1 MAKRANG
8 EGSIRRRPDGTW
20 EGRLTINGKQRSVYG
35 KTQAEVRLKMRN
47 LQKANEACLD
57 LAASEMTVSEWLSIW
72 MRDYRNSI
80 KESTKA
86 TYWSDIKL
94 HILPYIGKIKLSAL
108 TSEKVQRMYNKLV
121 ADGISPKSVRNTHG
135 ILHKA
140 LDQAV
145 KLKYIAGNV
154 SDNCEIAVG
163 TKKEMQPIKDG
174 NLRTF
179 LEMIKGNRCE
189 DMLLVAVFTGMR
201 ESEIIGLSWDC
212 IDFERKQIRIYRQLS
227 KERKKG
233 GAYVFSD
240 LKNKKARSFS
250 AADVVFDTL
259 MRVRQAQERRKSA
272 CSEEWNNSDNLV
284 FTDARGKHI
293 CTNTLYMNF
302 KRVVRGMGMSDVRF
316 HDLRHTFATLSIEA
330 GNDIKT
336 ISTSL
341 GHATTAFTMDVY
353 GHVSDKMQRES
364 AQRMQAY
371 LSNLL

>member
-1 MAKRANG
+1 MTKRANG
-8 EGSIRRRPDGTW
+8 EGNIRRRTDGTW
-20 EGRLTINGKQRSVYG
+20 ECRMLIDGKRRSAYG
-35 KTQAEVRLKMRN
+35 KTQAEVRLKLRN
-47 LQKANEACLD
+47 MQNAKDACIKWT
-57 LAASEMTVSEWLSIW
+57 ASEMTISDWLTIW

-80 KESTKA
+80 KESTKS
-86 TYWSDIKL
+86 TYWSEIRL
-94 HILPYIGKIKLSAL
+94 HILPYIGRIKLSAL
-108 TSEKVQRMYNKLV
+108 TSENVQRMYNKLIS
-121 ADGISPKSVRNTHG
+121 DGISPKSVRNTHG

-145 KLKYIAGNV
+145 KLKYIAGNA

-163 TKKEMQPIKDG
+163 AKKEMQPIKDG

-179 LEMIKGNRCE
+179 MEMIKGNRCE

-233 GAYVFSD
+233 GVYVFSD
-240 LKNKKARSFS
+240 LKNKTARSFS
-250 AADVVFDTL
+250 AADIVFDAL
-259 MRVRQAQERRKSA
+259 MRVRQAQEVQKETCPDA
-272 CSEEWNNSDNLV
+272 WENPHNLV

-302 KRVVRGMGMSDVRF
+302 KRIVREMGMPDVRF

-353 GHVSDKMQRES
+353 GHVSDRMQRES

-371 LSNLL
+371 LNNLL

>member
-1 MAKRANG
+1 MTKRANG
-8 EGSIRRRPDGTW
+8 EGNLRRRFDGTW
-20 EGRLTINGKQRSVYG
+20 EARITIEGKRKSVYG
-35 KTQAEVRLKMRN
+35 KTQAEVRQKMRN
-47 LQKANEACLD
+47 LQEAKDTCLNV
-57 LAASEMTVSEWLSIW
+57 AASEMMVSEWLSIW

-80 KESTKA
+80 KDSSKA
-86 TYWSDIKL
+86 TYWSDIRQ

-108 TSEKVQRMYNKLV
+108 TSEKVQRMYNKLI
-121 ADGISPKSVRNTHG
+121 ANGIAPKSVRNTHG

-163 TKKEMQPIKDG
+163 AKKEMQPIKDG
-174 NLRTF
+174 NLRIF
-179 LEMIKGNRCE
+179 LERIKGNRCE

-212 IDFERKQIRIYRQLS
+212 IDFNRKQIRVYRQLS
-227 KERKKG
+227 KERKRDG
-233 GAYVFSD
+233 QYVFTD

-250 AADVVFDTL
+250 AADIVFDTL
-259 MRVRQAQERRKSA
+259 MRVKQEQEREKANCPGS
-272 CSEEWNNSDNLV
+272 WNNLHNLV
-284 FTDARGKHI
+284 FTDDQGKHI

-302 KRVVRGMGMSDVRF
+302 KRIVRGMGMPDVRF

-336 ISTSL
+336 ISSSL
-341 GHATTAFTMDVY
+341 GHATTAFTMDIY
-353 GHVSDKMQRES
+353 GHVSDKMQREN

-371 LSNLL
+371 LNHIL

>member
-8 EGSIRRRPDGTW
+8 EGNIRRRADGTW
-20 EGRLTINGKQRSVYG
+20 ESRLVINGKRRSAYG
-35 KTQAEVRLKMRN
+35 KTQAEVRQKLRN
-47 LQKANEACLD
+47 MQKANEACLD
-57 LAASEMTVSEWLSIW
+57 LAASEMTVSEWLLIW

-80 KESTKA
+80 KDSTKA
-86 TYWSDIKL
+86 TYWTDIKL
-94 HILPYIGKIKLSAL
+94 HILPYIGKVKLSAL

-121 ADGISPKSVRNTHG
+121 AEGISPKSVRNTHG

-140 LDQAV
+140 LGQAV
-145 KLKYIAGNV
+145 KLKYISGNV
-154 SDNCEIAVG
+154 CDNCEIAA
-163 TKKEMQPIKDG
+163 TAKKEMQPIKDG
-174 NLRTF
+174 NLRIF
-179 LEMIKGNRCE
+179 LEKIKGNRCE
-189 DMLLVAVFTGMR
+189 DMLLIAVFTGMR

-233 GAYVFSD
+233 GGYVFSD

-259 MRVRQAQERRKSA
+259 MRVKEAQAAQKA
-272 CSEEWNNSDNLV
+272 AYPDVWKNPHNLV

-302 KRVVRGMGMSDVRF
+302 KRVVRGMGMPDVRF

-371 LSNLL
+371 LDNLL

>member
-8 EGSIRRRPDGTW
+8 EGNIRRRPDGTW
-20 EGRLTINGKQRSVYG
+20 EARITIAGNRKSLYG
-35 KTQAEVRLKMRN
+35 KTQAEVRQKMRN

-57 LAASEMTVSEWLSIW
+57 LAASEMTIAEWLSIW

-80 KESTKA
+80 KDSTKA
-86 TYWSDIKL
+86 TYWTDIKL
-94 HILPYIGKIKLSAL
+94 HILPYVGKVKLSGL
-108 TSEKVQRMYNKLV
+108 TSEKVQRMYNRLV

-140 LDQAV
+140 LEQAV

-163 TKKEMQPIKDG
+163 SKKEMQPIKDG

-179 LEMIKGNRCE
+179 LERIKGNRCE

-212 IDFERKQIRIYRQLS
+212 IDFERKQIHIYRQLS

-233 GAYVFSD
+233 GEYVFTD

-250 AADVVFDTL
+250 AADIVFDTL
-259 MRVRQAQERRKSA
+259 MRVKQKQ
-272 CSEEWNNSDNLV
+272 
-284 FTDARGKHI
+284 DARKAD
-293 CTNTLYMNF
+293 CP
-302 KRVVRGMGMSDVRF
+302 D
-316 HDLRHTFATLSIEA
+316 
-330 GNDIKT
+330 
-336 ISTSL
+336 
-341 GHATTAFTMDVY
+341 
-353 GHVSDKMQRES
+353 
-364 AQRMQAY
+364 
-371 LSNLL
+371 

>member
-20 EGRLTINGKQRSVYG
+20 ESRLVINGKRRSAYG
-35 KTQAEVRLKMRN
+35 KTQAEVRLKLRN
-47 LQKANEACLD
+47 MQNAKDACLNVT
-57 LAASEMTVSEWLSIW
+57 ASEMTVSEWLSIW

-80 KESTKA
+80 KDSTKA

-94 HILPYIGKIKLSAL
+94 HILPYIGKIKLSSL

-121 ADGISPKSVRNTHG
+121 ADGISPKSVKNTHG

-154 SDNCEIAVG
+154 SDNCEIAATG
-163 TKKEMQPIKDG
+163 KKEMQPIKDG

-179 LEMIKGNRCE
+179 LGKIRGNRCE
-189 DMLLVAVFTGMR
+189 DMLIVAVFTGMR

-233 GAYVFSD
+233 GAYVFTD

-250 AADVVFDTL
+250 AADIVFDTL
-259 MRVRQAQERRKSA
+259 MRVKQAQEQQKAA
-272 CSEEWNNSDNLV
+272 CSEGWDNPHNLV

-302 KRVVRGMGMSDVRF
+302 KRVVRKMGMPDVRF

>member
-8 EGSIRRRPDGTW
+8 EGNIRRRTDGKW
-20 EGRLTINGKQRSVYG
+20 ESRLMVNGKRRSVYG
-35 KTQAEVRLKMRN
+35 KTQAEVRKKLELLKSERDN
-47 LQKANEACLD
+47 GIDLD
-57 LAASEMTVSEWLSIW
+57 AADMTVAEWLDIW
-72 MRDYRNSI
+72 MRDYRNGV
-80 KESTKA
+80 KDSTKA
-86 TYWSDIKL
+86 TYWSSIKS
-94 HILPYIGKIKLSAL
+94 HILPCIGKIKLSSL
-108 TSEKVQRMYNKLV
+108 TSEKVQRMYNKLS

-145 KLKYIAGNV
+145 KLKYIVGNV
-154 SDNCEIAVG
+154 SDNCDLPATV
-163 TKKEMQPIKDG
+163 KKEMQPIKDG

-179 LEMIKGNRCE
+179 LDRIKGNRCE

-201 ESEIIGLSWDC
+201 ESEVVGLSWDC
-212 IDFERKQIRIYRQLS
+212 IDFERKKIRIYRQLS

-233 GAYVFSD
+233 GRYVFTD
-240 LKNKKARSFS
+240 LKNKKTRSFS
-250 AADVVFDTL
+250 AADIVFDTL
-259 MRVRQAQERRKSA
+259 MRVRQAQERQKAA
-272 CSEEWNNSDNLV
+272 CSEGWNNPNDLV

-302 KRVVRGMGMSDVRF
+302 KRIVRGMGMPDVRL

-353 GHVSDKMQRES
+353 GHVSDKMQREN
-364 AQRMQAY
+364 AQQMQAY
-371 LSNLL
+371 LDNLL

>member
-1 MAKRANG
+1 M
-8 EGSIRRRPDGTW
+8 
-20 EGRLTINGKQRSVYG
+20 YG
-35 KTQAEVRLKMRN
+35 KTQAEIRQKMRN
-47 LQKANEACLD
+47 LQNARDACLD
-57 LAASEMTVSEWLSIW
+57 ITASEMTISEWLSIW

-94 HILPYIGKIKLSAL
+94 HIVPYIGKIKLSAL
-108 TSEKVQRMYNKLV
+108 TSEKVQRMYNKLI

-140 LDQAV
+140 LDQAI
-145 KLKYIAGNV
+145 KLKYISGNA
-154 SDNCEIAVG
+154 SDNCEIAVT

-174 NLRTF
+174 NLRIF
-179 LEMIKGNRCE
+179 LERIKGNRCE

-212 IDFERKQIRIYRQLS
+212 IDFNRKQIRIYRQLS
-227 KERKKG
+227 KERKKDG
-233 GAYVFSD
+233 CYVFTD

-250 AADVVFDTL
+250 AADIVFDTL
-259 MRVRQAQERRKSA
+259 MRVKQEQETKKA
-272 CSEEWNNSDNLV
+272 DCPDLWDNPHNLV

-302 KRVVRGMGMSDVRF
+302 KRVVRGMGMPDVRF

-336 ISTSL
+336 ISNSL

-353 GHVSDKMQRES
+353 GHVSDKMQQES

-371 LSNLL
+371 LDRLL